1 MGFLNK
7 TNQIISYTVS
17 KNFSGNVAISIV
29 DGEVAISVPWY
40 LTNKRINFPS
50 KRSTPDEPDID

>member
-17 KNFSGNVAISIV
+17 KNFSGNVGISIV

-40 LTNKRINFPS
+40 LTNKMDFTKNF
-50 KRSTPDEPDID
+50 